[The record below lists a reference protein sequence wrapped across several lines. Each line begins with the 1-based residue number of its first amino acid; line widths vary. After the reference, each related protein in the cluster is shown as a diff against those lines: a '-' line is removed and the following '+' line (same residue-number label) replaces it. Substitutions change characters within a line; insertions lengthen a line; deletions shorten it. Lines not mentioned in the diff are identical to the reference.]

1 MQRRHFLGLAA
12 TAALGSRFSHAVHA
26 FFHAPIHAPIHAPKS
41 TPSTTSVLPP
51 NSTLSRLPLW
61 RPPELR
67 PDRITLRANTHAIA
81 SGPATT
87 GTAMTLGTGAIGP
100 TLRVRR
106 GERARI
112 TLENALPEPTILHWH
127 GLRVPEA
134 ADGHPRLA
142 IATGAR
148 YEYDFTVD
156 DRAGTYWY
164 HAHPHHR
171 TGEQVYR
178 GMAGLLI
185 VDDDEESALGL
196 PSGAREIPLLLQ
208 DRRIGA
214 DGDFV
219 FAPMGHERMEGFFGD
234 VAFGNG
240 TREPTVNV
248 DSAMYRLRVVN
259 VTSARITRLALSTGA
274 PMTLIGVDGG
284 LLSAPVQVEY
294 IDLGTGERADL
305 LVDFSGLPVGTR
317 VMLKSLAFPPPYR
330 GMGGMGGGGMGGGM
344 GGMMGGAAGQGTEM
358 DLLEFTV
365 TRAVRERAWE
375 PRPFPVFTL
384 PERTQSSRTREFRFQ
399 SMRMQHTINGRE
411 FEMERVDERVPFGST
426 EIWRFVNESQFPHP
440 VHMHEVQ
447 FRILSR
453 TGGRNALF
461 PWEQGLKDTVLLF
474 PGETVE
480 VVARFDAY
488 RGMFLMH
495 CHNLVHED
503 MGMMMNYVIE

>member
-1 MQRRHFLGLAA
+1 MQRRHFLGLTAA
-12 TAALGSRFSHAVHA
+12 AALGGRRLFGL
-26 FFHAPIHAPIHAPKS
+26 AP
-41 TPSTTSVLPP
+41 LE
-51 NSTLSRLPLW
+51 RQPLW

-67 PDRITLRANTHAIA
+67 PTGITLRANSHAVR
-81 SGPATT
+81 SGAGST
-87 GTAMTLGTGAIGP
+87 GTAMTLGEGAIGP

-112 TLENALPEPTILHWH
+112 TLENALDEPTILHWH
-127 GLRVPEA
+127 GLRVPEE

-142 IATGAR
+142 IAPGAR

-185 VDDDEESALGL
+185 VEDPAEDALGL
-196 PSGAREIPLLLQ
+196 PRGAREIPLLLQ
-208 DRRIGA
+208 DRRLGA
-214 DGDFV
+214 DGE
-219 FAPMGHERMEGFFGD
+219 FAFSPVGHERMEGFFGD

-240 TREPTVNV
+240 TPQPALEV
-248 DSAMYRLRVVN
+248 DSALYRLRVVN

-284 LLSAPVQVEY
+284 LLPAPVQVEHV
-294 IDLGTGERADL
+294 DLGTGERADL
-305 LVDFSGLPVGTR
+305 LVDFGGLPVGTR
-317 VMLKSLAFPPPYR
+317 VMLRSLPFTPPYR
-330 GMGGMGGGGMGGGM
+330 RGMGM
-344 GGMMGGAAGQGTEM
+344 GGMMGGGAAGQGAAM

-365 TRAVRERAWE
+365 ARAVREAPWMA
-375 PRPFPVFTL
+375 RPFPVVIM
-384 PERTQSSRTREFRFQ
+384 PDRAQAPRTREFRFAS
-399 SMRMQHTINGRE
+399 SMMQHTINGRA

-426 EIWRFVNESQFPHP
+426 EIWRFVNDSQFPHP

-453 TGGRNALF
+453 TGGRDRIL
-461 PWEQGLKDTVLLF
+461 PWEAGLKDTALLF
-474 PGETVE
+474 PGESVE
-480 VVARFDAY
+480 VAAAFDRH

-503 MGMMMNYVIE
+503 MGMMLNYVIE